1 MCRSYSLTFDND
13 KTNKSQDMRCFL
25 THLHMWRSFPFKY
38 ALFECDFMLNILSWA
53 FPVKS
58 TSNKCSKP
66 SFIIV
71 RIGSWRRHQMETFS
85 ALLAI
90 CAGKS
95 PATSEFPAQRPLT
108 QSCYVFLICAW
119 INGWVNNREAGD
131 LRRHR
136 THYDVTVMWL
146 VPPVANYS
154 NSRCEQY

>member
-1 MCRSYSLTFDND
+1 MCRSYSLSFDND
-13 KTNKSQDMRCFL
+13 KNNKSPDMRCFL
-25 THLHMWRSFPFKY
+25 THWLMWRSFPFKY

-90 CAGKS
+90 VRGHRPPVNS
-95 PATSEFPAQRPLT
+95 PHKGHWRRA
-108 QSCYVFLICAW
+108 VIFLMICAW

-154 NSRCEQY
+154 NSRYEQY